1 MPSQAYR
8 RFIHNAVDVDR
19 LITSHGTLSSGTSGK
34 KALGHITR
42 SGIVMLCAAWELYV
56 EDLLIE
62 CSKYLAIQTEKPL
75 NLPMPVQKHLAKKIR
90 ENKNELK
97 PLELG
102 GSGWRDVYVA
112 YCQNEVRAINTPKT
126 TILIPIYQKFIGLND
141 VSSMWTIGGQYITD
155 FVSVR
160 GDIAHNGRSSSYI
173 NLWELIQYNDCIK
186 LTAKEMDNKICDYV
200 FQLVSYTRQPW
211 RKVS

>member
-19 LITSHGTLSSGTSGK
+19 LVTSHRMLSTGTGGR

-42 SGIVMLCAAWELYV
+42 SGVVMLCAAWELYV

-62 CSKYLAIQTEKPL
+62 CTRYLSNNTSKPLELPLQVQKYLAKR
-75 NLPMPVQKHLAKKIR
+75 VR
-90 ENKNELK
+90 DNKNELK
-97 PLELG
+97 LLELG
-102 GSGWRDVYVA
+102 GSGWRDVYIT
-112 YCQNEVRAINTPKT
+112 YCQNEVRGINTPKT
-126 TILIPIYQKFIGLND
+126 TILEPIYEKFIGLENLSD
-141 VSSMWTIGGQYITD
+141 MWTIGGTYITD

-173 NLWELIQYNDCIK
+173 NLWELIQYNDSIK
-186 LTAKEMDNKICDYV
+186 FTAKEMDNKVCDYI
-200 FQLVSYTRQPW
+200 FGLVTHTIQPW
-211 RKVS
+211 RRIR